1 MHSSNFASDAEKIV
15 LFMAQISYILYE
27 MFWNDVF

>member
-1 MHSSNFASDAEKIV
+1 MHSSNFASAAEKMV